1 MLKNIV
7 IIGAVLILIAAAAV
21 TYAFLKPTAE
31 ASAPISAVPLVQT
44 TATTVPTIQ
53 IVEASP
59 TSAPTNA
66 AATETVDVPTAT
78 AEPVAPV
85 TGDSPRTFEIDPAQ
99 SEARFLINEVLN
111 GQPKT
116 VIGVTDQVSGQIAVD
131 PAAPANTT
139 IGVIQVN
146 ARTLTTDSEFR
157 NRAVKNRILLTNE
170 HEFITFTPT
179 QITGMPESAQVGD
192 TLTFQVTGDLTI
204 IGVTRP
210 VTFDVQVQA
219 VSDTQISGT
228 AQGTVLYKDF
238 GIQIPQVQSVTGVED
253 QVRLEIDFVANALP

>member
-21 TYAFLKPTAE
+21 TYAFLKPTDE
-31 ASAPISAVPLVQT
+31 ASAPIAAVPLAQN

-53 IVEASP
+53 IPDATT
-59 TSAPTNA
+59 TSASTSAVP
-66 AATETVDVPTAT
+66 AATATVV
-78 AEPVAPV
+78 AEVVAPV
-85 TGDSPRTFEIDPAQ
+85 TGTGPRTFQIDPVQ

-116 VIGVTDQVSGQIAVD
+116 VIGVTNQVSGQLAVD
-131 PAAPANTT
+131 PASPASTT
-139 IGVIQVN
+139 VGVIQVN

-157 NRAVKNRILLTNE
+157 NRAIKNRILLTNE
-170 HEFITFTPT
+170 HEFITFTPA
-179 QITGMPESAQVGD
+179 QITGMPSSAAAGD
-192 TLTFQVTGDLTI
+192 TLTFQITGDLTI

-219 VSDTQISGT
+219 VSDTQITGQ
-228 AQGTVLYKDF
+228 ALGTVLYKDF
-238 GIQIPQVQSVTGVED
+238 GISIPEVPSVTGVED

>member
-21 TYAFLKPTAE
+21 TYAFLKPTDE
-31 ASAPISAVPLVQT
+31 ASAPIAAVPLAQN

-53 IVEASP
+53 IPDATT
-59 TSAPTNA
+59 TSASTSAVP
-66 AATETVDVPTAT
+66 AATATVV
-78 AEPVAPV
+78 AEVVAPV
-85 TGDSPRTFEIDPAQ
+85 TGTGPRTFQIDPVQ

-116 VIGVTDQVSGQIAVD
+116 VIGVTNQVSGQLAVD
-131 PAAPANTT
+131 PASPASTT
-139 IGVIQVN
+139 VGVIQVN

-157 NRAVKNRILLTNE
+157 NRAIKNRILLTNE
-170 HEFITFTPT
+170 HEFITFTPA
-179 QITGMPESAQVGD
+179 QITGMPSSAAAGD
-192 TLTFQVTGDLTI
+192 TLTFQITGDLTI

-219 VSDTQISGT
+219 VSDTQITGQ
-228 AQGTVLYKDF
+228 ALGMVLYKDF
-238 GIQIPQVQSVTGVED
+238 GISIPEVPSVTGVED

>member
-7 IIGAVLILIAAAAV
+7 IIGAVLILIAAAGV

-31 ASAPISAVPLVQT
+31 ASAPISAVPLAQN

-53 IVEASP
+53 IAEATLTAAP
-59 TSAPTNA
+59 TSP
-66 AATETVDVPTAT
+66 AATEPADVPTGT
-78 AEPVAPV
+78 AQLAAPV
-85 TGDSPRTFEIDPAQ
+85 TGTGPRTFQIDPAQ

-116 VIGVTDQVSGQIAVD
+116 VIGVTNQVSGQIAVD
-131 PAAPANTT
+131 PAAPASTT

-170 HEFITFTPT
+170 HEFISFTPT
-179 QITGMPESAQVGD
+179 QITGMPDSAQVGD
-192 TLTFQVTGDLTI
+192 TLTFQVAGDLTI

-219 VSDTQISGT
+219 VSEDQISGT

>member
-21 TYAFLKPTAE
+21 TYAFLKPTDE
-31 ASAPISAVPLVQT
+31 ASAPIAAVPLAQN

-53 IVEASP
+53 IPDATT
-59 TSAPTNA
+59 TSASTSAVP
-66 AATETVDVPTAT
+66 AATATVV
-78 AEPVAPV
+78 AEVVAPV
-85 TGDSPRTFEIDPAQ
+85 TGTGPRTFQIDPVQ

-116 VIGVTDQVSGQIAVD
+116 VIGVTNQVSGQLAVD
-131 PAAPANTT
+131 PAAPASTT
-139 IGVIQVN
+139 VGVIQVN

-157 NRAVKNRILLTNE
+157 NRAIKNRVLLTNE
-170 HEFITFTPT
+170 HEFITFTPA
-179 QITGMPESAQVGD
+179 QITGMPSSAAAGD
-192 TLTFQVTGDLTI
+192 TLTFQITGDLTI

-219 VSDTQISGT
+219 VSDTQITGQ
-228 AQGTVLYKDF
+228 ALGMVLYKDF
-238 GIQIPQVQSVTGVED
+238 GISIPEVPSVTGVED